1 MFGNEVNS
9 VCQLVK
15 APNALEK
22 SYLEWNQFSNQN
34 IIKEKGCFDHYSIW
48 EQILS
53 LRNKI
58 VDLASG
64 GNLII
69 EKTQAFVAIDINT
82 SKNNSLSSALKVN
95 IEAIREIP
103 RQLRLRGLGGKIII
117 ETAPL
122 LKKHRKKIEE
132 VLSKSAL
139 YSDKLKIVG
148 WSNLGNLEL
157 EMPRSRCHL
166 NDSEFDQIEKN
177 LH

>member
-9 VCQLVK
+9 ICQLVK

-69 EKTQAFVAIDINT
+69 EKHRLLWQLI
-82 SKNNSLSSALKVN
+82 L
-95 IEAIREIP
+95 IRQKIT
-103 RQLRLRGLGGKIII
+103 RCLLR
-117 ETAPL
+117 
-122 LKKHRKKIEE
+122 
-132 VLSKSAL
+132 
-139 YSDKLKIVG
+139 
-148 WSNLGNLEL
+148 
-157 EMPRSRCHL
+157 
-166 NDSEFDQIEKN
+166 
-177 LH
+177 